1 MTLFSATELSK
12 SYYEKVL
19 FENISFGMQDGERI
33 GVIGRNGAGKTSLL
47 RIIAGIDV
55 PDSGEVAFNKEVRVE
70 YLEQLPAFDVDD
82 TALHAVVSA
91 YDETHGHL
99 EDWELETRAR
109 QTLGKLG
116 IHDPSKNV
124 HILSGGQRKRVAIA
138 RALMAEPDLLILD
151 EPTNHLDTSS
161 VQWLQDDLQSTTRGL
176 LLVTHDRY
184 FLDAVC
190 TRIIEIDQNR
200 LFSYDGSYERYLERK
215 ESMIAVADS
224 TADHQRN
231 KLRTELA
238 WLQKGAKAR
247 RSKQQS
253 RIDWIEKMKKE
264 QTTAST
270 EFRDIDIE
278 VGGRFLGGKIID
290 AIDIAVPP
298 IITDFTY
305 RAATKD
311 RIGIIGANGAG
322 KTTLLN
328 LLAGKKPPTQ
338 GHVTIGDTVSIGFFQ
353 QEIKDLK
360 ENETVVWNVREIAEY
375 IDVGIGRERFITA
388 KELCDRFGFS
398 SKQQH
403 AYVHTLSGGERRRLG
418 LLRILMSNPNVL
430 FLDEPTNDFD
440 LVTLSALEDYLAFF
454 KGVLLIVSHDRA
466 FLDKT
471 VDTIWAFE
479 DGGRIKE
486 YPGNYSSYLEKI
498 EAKPKKGSANKDLNT
513 SGKDAA
519 SATADAPKKLTY
531 KEQRE
536 YATLEAKIAD
546 LEKQNEEIVALLG
559 SGTGSYTDHQEWAAK
574 HDALMASIEKAT
586 TRWME
591 LAERL
596 S

>member
-1 MTLFSATELSK
+1 MTLFSATNLSK
-12 SYYEKVL
+12 SYYEKIL

-47 RIIAGIDV
+47 RIVAGIDN
-55 PDSGEVAFNKEVRVE
+55 PDGGEIAFNNDARVE
-70 YLEQLPAFDVDD
+70 YLPQLPTFDVDD
-82 TALHAVVSA
+82 SALHAVVSA
-91 YDETHGHL
+91 YDQSHGHL
-99 EDWELETRAR
+99 EDWEIETRAR
-109 QTLGKLG
+109 RTLGRLG
-116 IHDPSKNV
+116 MHDPSHNV
-124 HILSGGQRKRVAIA
+124 HTLSGGQRKRVAIA

-151 EPTNHLDTSS
+151 EPTNHLDAAS
-161 VQWLQDDLQSTTRGL
+161 VQWLQDDIQSTARGL

-190 TRIIEIDQNR
+190 TRIIEIDEHR
-200 LFSYDGSYERYLERK
+200 LFSYDGSYESYLERK
-215 ESMIAVADS
+215 ESMIAVADA

-253 RIDWIEKMKKE
+253 RIDWIDKMQKDKR
-264 QTTAST
+264 TSST
-270 EFRDIDIE
+270 EFREIDIE

-290 AIDIAVPP
+290 AIDVSLPP
-298 IITDFTY
+298 IIKDFTY
-305 RAATKD
+305 RAAPKD
-311 RIGIIGANGAG
+311 KIGIIGPNGAG

-328 LLAGKKPPTQ
+328 MLAGHKKPSE
-338 GHVTIGDTVSIGFFQ
+338 GYVTIGDTVTIGYFQ
-353 QEIKDLK
+353 QEIKDFK
-360 ENETVVWNVREIAEY
+360 EDETVVANVRAVAEY

-440 LVTLSALEDYLAFF
+440 LVTLSALEDYLSYFQ
-454 KGVLLIVSHDRA
+454 GVLLIVSHDRA

-471 VDTIWAFE
+471 AETIWAFE
-479 DGGRIKE
+479 ENGRIKE
-486 YPGNYSSYLEKI
+486 YPGNYSAYLEKI
-498 EAKPKKGSANKDLNT
+498 EAKPKKNSGS
-513 SGKDAA
+513 KDATLVGKGQTE
-519 SATADAPKKLTY
+519 SADTAPKKLSY

-536 YATLEAKIAD
+536 FESLERNIAGKEIELKRFEALLSSADGSYQDHKTWGDEYAKIKA
-546 LEKQNEEIVALLG
+546 V
-559 SGTGSYTDHQEWAAK
+559 S
-574 HDALMASIEKAT
+574 DALT
-586 TRWME
+586 LRWLE
-591 LAERL
+591 LSERM
-596 S
+596 